1 MDRTAIAGS
10 GLRTENTFRVE
21 SEEFVMTHK
30 WIGTTRALSLLLS
43 LVLAVGLLQVGAV
56 PASADTVYSFTHAYD
71 CQRTSGYAYPKQN
84 DTFDLYSFNY
94 PLIGYEQCGSSN
106 TGSWTL
112 TLIGNYSNERNY
124 YEALAAGGT
133 DYSKTSQALTGIVS
147 NVASAYGI
155 AASGVNIYELKNG
168 STHISFGTVCA
179 KSDVIFFIGD
189 NWPAGSGGAGYVLSN
204 QELSGTV
211 PVTIKEDINSG
222 VTPSVPA
229 QTHAH
234 QWKSSP
240 IDGNGTREASTTI
253 SCTDPDCDAPMQ
265 VDVSLT
271 ASDVTLPG
279 NVFGAKLTVETTE
292 NPAVAL
298 LSTRA
303 VSLPLPGLPEGLE
316 ISEPVYK
323 YSATGSG
330 YDPIDPAGFT
340 PKAGYYQASVQI
352 RDVNQNVTV
361 ADLAVKYT
369 VSDPA
374 VTAATGDNR
383 PIELMILGMA
393 FFCAMAAG
401 AFVLDGRRK
410 VR

>member
-30 WIGTTRALSLLLS
+30 WIGTMRALSLLLS
-43 LVLAVGLLQVGAV
+43 LLLAVGLLQAGAV
-56 PASADTVYSFTHAYD
+56 PASAETVYSFTHAYD
-71 CQRTSGYAYPKQN
+71 CQRTSGYVYPKQN

-94 PLIGYEQCGSSN
+94 PLIGYEQRGSSN

-112 TLIGNYSNERNY
+112 TLIGNYSGERKY

-133 DYSKTSQALTGIVS
+133 DYTKASQALTGIVS

-155 AASGVNIYELKNG
+155 DASNVKIYELKDG

-179 KSDVIFFIGD
+179 KGDVVFFMGD
-189 NWPAGSGGAGYVLSN
+189 NWPANNGGAGYVLSN
-204 QELSGTV
+204 KKLSGTV
-211 PVTIKEDINSG
+211 YVTITEDATNG
-222 VTPSVPA
+222 VTPSAPA
-229 QTHAH
+229 QTHSHTWTAF
-234 QWKSSP
+234 
-240 IDGNGTREASTTI
+240 IDGLGTKAVSAAV
-253 SCTDPDCDAPMQ
+253 SCTGSGCDSPMQ

-292 NPAVAL
+292 KPAVAL

-303 VSLPLPGLPEGLE
+303 ASLPLPGLPEGLE

>member
-43 LVLAVGLLQVGAV
+43 LLLAVGLLQVGAV
-56 PASADTVYSFTHAYD
+56 PASAETVYSFTHAYD
-71 CQRTSGYAYPKQN
+71 CQRSPAFPKKGGSLTASGITLPKKGPDSSAGSYPSEANWVLTSLGANVTPSGAGTYFTTIIQSVAAQYGITASQVEI
-84 DTFDLYSFNY
+84 F
-94 PLIGYEQCGSSN
+94 E
-106 TGSWTL
+106 L
-112 TLIGNYSNERNY
+112 TKDGVHI
-124 YEALAAGGT
+124 
-133 DYSKTSQALTGIVS
+133 
-147 NVASAYGI
+147 AYGTI
-155 AASGVNIYELKNG
+155 LARSSGV
-168 STHISFGTVCA
+168 TVF
-179 KSDVIFFIGD
+179 VGD
-189 NWPAGSGGAGYVLSN
+189 NWTENSNGCGYLLSTSAIT
-204 QELSGTV
+204 ETSVTV
-211 PVTIKEDINSG
+211 YIEEDTTS
-222 VTPSVPA
+222 SVPA
-229 QTHAH
+229 HTH
-234 QWKSSP
+234 QWKSTP
-240 IDGNGTREASTTI
+240 IDGLGTKEASTTI
-253 SCTDPDCDAPMQ
+253 FCSDPDCAAPMQ

-303 VSLPLPGLPEGLE
+303 ASQSLSGLPEGLE
-316 ISEPVYK
+316 ISKPVYK

-352 RDVNQNVTV
+352 LDVNNNVAV
-361 ADLAVKYT
+361 ADLAVKHT

-383 PIELMILGMA
+383 PIELMILGMT

>member
-1 MDRTAIAGS
+1 MKF
-10 GLRTENTFRVE
+10 LENG
-21 SEEFVMTHK
+21 HK
-30 WIGTTRALSLLLS
+30 RLLSMLLS
-43 LVLAVGLLQVGAV
+43 LVLLVSLVPVIGL
-56 PASADTVYSFTHAYD
+56 PASAEGPNLRCTAVTKVKTYSPSGCLQSMTISFAFNKTSLAPAKGQFAVHNGAYSTKYEEKPASAWPDKSTIQAIDPTFIAFGTNSVENYEWTRYQYQGTDSIDVTFGDNIIKPGGTYYLYLWTLSYQYGVYPEQFFAKIRLVGGELQVVYSQDEDFHTH
-71 CQRTSGYAYPKQN
+71 
-84 DTFDLYSFNY
+84 
-94 PLIGYEQCGSSN
+94 
-106 TGSWTL
+106 
-112 TLIGNYSNERNY
+112 
-124 YEALAAGGT
+124 
-133 DYSKTSQALTGIVS
+133 
-147 NVASAYGI
+147 
-155 AASGVNIYELKNG
+155 
-168 STHISFGTVCA
+168 H
-179 KSDVIFFIGD
+179 
-189 NWPAGSGGAGYVLSN
+189 
-204 QELSGTV
+204 
-211 PVTIKEDINSG
+211 
-222 VTPSVPA
+222 
-229 QTHAH
+229 
-234 QWKSSP
+234 WKSSP

-253 SCTDPDCDAPMQ
+253 SCTGPDCDAPMQ

-279 NVFGAKLTVETTE
+279 NVFSAKLTVETTE

-303 VSLPLPGLPEGLE
+303 ASLPLPGLPKGLE
-316 ISEPVYK
+316 ISKPVYK

-330 YDPIDPAGFT
+330 YDPIDPADFT

-352 RDVNQNVTV
+352 LDVKRDVTV

>member
-10 GLRTENTFRVE
+10 GLRTKNTLRVE

-43 LVLAVGLLQVGAV
+43 LLLAVGLLQAGAV
-56 PASADTVYSFTHAYD
+56 PAAADGDYSITYAYD
-71 CQRTSGYAYPKQN
+71 CQRQTGYTYPKIGN
-84 DTFDLYSFNY
+84 TFFLYDFDY
-94 PLIGYEQCGSSN
+94 PLIGYNNRGSSN
-106 TGSWTL
+106 TGNWTL
-112 TLIGNYSNERNY
+112 TYINDYSSGYEY
-124 YEALAAGGT
+124 YKTLAAGGT
-133 DYSKTSQALTGIVS
+133 DYSKASQALTGIVS

-155 AASGVNIYELKNG
+155 DASNVKIYELKDG

-179 KSDVIFFIGD
+179 KGDVVFFIGD
-189 NWPAGSGGAGYVLSN
+189 NWAANNGGAGYVLSN
-204 QELSGTV
+204 KKLSGTV
-211 PVTIKEDINSG
+211 NVTITEDATNG

-229 QTHAH
+229 KTHSHTWTAF
-234 QWKSSP
+234 
-240 IDGNGTREASTTI
+240 IDGLGTKAVSAAV

-303 VSLPLPGLPEGLE
+303 ASQSLSGLPEGLE
-316 ISEPVYK
+316 ISKPVYK

-352 RDVNQNVTV
+352 RDVNQNATV

-383 PIELMILGMA
+383 PIELMILGMT

>member
-30 WIGTTRALSLLLS
+30 WIGTMRALSLLLS
-43 LVLAVGLLQVGAV
+43 LLLAVGLLQAGAV

-71 CQRTSGYAYPKQN
+71 CQRTSGYVYPKQN

-94 PLIGYEQCGSSN
+94 PLIGYEQRGSSN
-106 TGSWTL
+106 AGNWTL
-112 TLIGNYSNERNY
+112 TLIGNYSGERNY
-124 YEALAAGGT
+124 YAALAAGKT
-133 DYSKTSQALTGIVS
+133 DYSNASTALKGIVS

-168 STHISFGTVCA
+168 PTHISFGTVCA

-229 QTHAH
+229 KTHSHTWTAF
-234 QWKSSP
+234 
-240 IDGNGTREASTTI
+240 IDGLGTKEASTTI
-253 SCTDPDCDAPMQ
+253 YCSDPDCDSPVQ

-279 NVFGAKLTVETTE
+279 NVFDAKLTAETTK

-303 VSLPLPGLPEGLE
+303 ASLPLPGLPEGLE

-330 YDPIDPAGFT
+330 YDPIDLAGFT

-352 RDVNQNVTV
+352 LDVNNNVAV

>member
-43 LVLAVGLLQVGAV
+43 LLLAVGLLQAGAV
-56 PASADTVYSFTHAYD
+56 PAAADSVYSFTHAYD
-71 CQRTSGYAYPKQN
+71 CQRDPAFPKKGGSLIASGIQAPMKGPTTSAGTY
-84 DTFDLYSFNY
+84 DS
-94 PLIGYEQCGSSN
+94 IG
-106 TGSWTL
+106 TWVL
-112 TLIGNYSNERNY
+112 
-124 YEALAAGGT
+124 
-133 DYSKTSQALTGIVS
+133 TSQGPYVSPPPGAGKYFKDIIESVATEYNIPASQVEIFELTKDGVHI
-147 NVASAYGI
+147 AYGTI
-155 AASGVNIYELKNG
+155 LARSSGV
-168 STHISFGTVCA
+168 TVF
-179 KSDVIFFIGD
+179 VGD
-189 NWPAGSGGAGYVLSN
+189 NWTENSNGCGYLLSTSAIT
-204 QELSGTV
+204 ETSVTV
-211 PVTIKEDINSG
+211 YIEEDTTS
-222 VTPSVPA
+222 SVPA
-229 QTHAH
+229 HTH
-234 QWKSSP
+234 QWKSTP
-240 IDGNGTREASTTI
+240 IDGLGTKEASTTI
-253 SCTDPDCDAPMQ
+253 YCSDPDCDSPVQ

-303 VSLPLPGLPEGLE
+303 ASQSLSGLPEGLE
-316 ISEPVYK
+316 ISKPVYK

-352 RDVNQNVTV
+352 LDVNNNVAV

-383 PIELMILGMA
+383 PIELMILGMT